1 MAGESLQVVAG
12 NAAGSNIA
20 LDNELVIGRSTP
32 GLGSLGGDSE
42 ISRVHARIY
51 HDPSGQLMVED
62 LGSTNGTFVNGNR
75 IAAATPLR
83 SGDQVRVGQTTMSV
97 AGGAAEGATTVG
109 QIVPPPAAAVPPP
122 PAAVAATPPPQQFP
136 PAQPPQ
142 GPPPGGFPGQQQPG
156 FAGGPIGGPPQ
167 RASGGSKAPW
177 IALAAVVVIAL
188 IVGGLAIGG
197 VFSSDDKKET
207 ASTTP
212 APAATTPAPTTP
224 APATTTPTSSP
235 PEMQG
240 PAGTM
245 GPPPGGGQYDVH
257 NATVLEHIATA
268 VQKYVASKGV
278 PNSRVRCVAL
288 TTSKAGCKVTN
299 TDNGKHIVLVVKVN
313 QSTGKLTL
321 V

>member
-75 IAAATPLR
+75 IAGATPLR

-109 QIVPPPAAAVPPP
+109 QVVPPPPAASPPP
-122 PAAVAATPPPQQFP
+122 PAAVAATPPTQPFQ
-136 PAQPPQ
+136 PAQPPPP
-142 GPPPGGFPGQQQPG
+142 GPPPGGFPGQQPG
-156 FAGGPIGGPPQ
+156 YAGGPIGGPPQ

-177 IALAAVVVIAL
+177 IALAAVVLIAL

-197 VFSSDDKKET
+197 VFSSDDNKKNAST
-207 ASTTP
+207 QIAPVATSTTP
-212 APAATTPAPTTP
+212 STPPPTAAMPAPPQTP
-224 APATTTPTSSP
+224 SSP
-235 PEMQG
+235 
-240 PAGTM
+240 
-245 GPPPGGGQYDVH
+245 
-257 NATVLEHIATA
+257 
-268 VQKYVASKGV
+268 S
-278 PNSRVRCVAL
+278 S
-288 TTSKAGCKVTN
+288 S
-299 TDNGKHIVLVVKVN
+299 
-313 QSTGKLTL
+313 
-321 V
+321 

>member
-62 LGSTNGTFVNGNR
+62 LGSTNGTFVNGDR
-75 IAAATPLR
+75 IAGRPPLR

-156 FAGGPIGGPPQ
+156 YAGGPIGGPPQ
-167 RASGGSKAPW
+167 RASGGAKGPW
-177 IALAAVVVIAL
+177 IALAAVVLIAL
-188 IVGGLAIGG
+188 IVAGLAIGG
-197 VFSSDDKKET
+197 VFSSDDNKDNT
-207 ASTTP
+207 ASTTPAVTTP
-212 APAATTPAPTTP
+212 APAATPTTP
-224 APATTTPTSSP
+224 AATTPPPAAAMPEPP
-235 PEMQG
+235 PEPSKPSSG
-240 PAGTM
+240 GY
-245 GPPPGGGQYDVH
+245 PPGF
-257 NATVLEHIATA
+257 I
-268 VQKYVASKGV
+268 SK
-278 PNSRVRCVAL
+278 
-288 TTSKAGCKVTN
+288 
-299 TDNGKHIVLVVKVN
+299 LVDSCA
-313 QSTGKLTL
+313 QGGKLTRSQCQCWFGKLKDAYTFPQL
-321 V
+321 VQVIKKAQGGSIPPKAVTLLRVCLNS